1 MLWRLVLSYA
11 AVLIIPGGLL
21 VFVVNTSVLSTIREQ
36 AVVENQLFLERGMRQ
51 AERLFF
57 ELERIGVSIAQNHLL
72 SRFEL
77 QKSPQAR
84 IRAVNQM
91 RNYRFVTGELYDLL
105 YYPFG
110 DDRVYSSYGY
120 AEGYETIGQ
129 RYRFE
134 PTSVLSS
141 LEALTR
147 VRQRFLEPEQVAVVG
162 DDHTVTLFPYIWP
175 VYAGDPHAI
184 VVFLIRADSAR
195 ALFAEGAPVHTSSF
209 EITNLAGDPLAS
221 WATGTETPQ
230 TERESG
236 DLAYTVHSRPMGL
249 TFRSVV
255 REDLMMRQ
263 VRDIERHLGL
273 ALAAV
278 FATGVGLI
286 LFGLHTSYGPVA
298 RLVRVVCT
306 AFGLDPQGGDE
317 MSLVQHALTST
328 ADANRRLHSRINSL
342 KPILR
347 EYVLRELIGSSSP
360 FIDDPSQVSFLL
372 GPDEGCESVH
382 VIVVITPSTEEI
394 RQIVLD
400 AFEQNAETD
409 SLTVVPIAD
418 NTIGYLILLVSEKH
432 DDRARLRAA
441 VEKVANAIAPVGPPP
456 GTGSWTVGVG
466 TFFSDILA
474 AGQSYAS
481 AMEQV
486 FSARQ
491 DECSSPTEGGSSD
504 AHYTVGEPGR
514 ISQSASE
521 RLRHHLET
529 GDHRSIR
536 DGLEKARRD
545 LSRSS
550 SPLFLS
556 RCMIYD
562 LFNTVLRVASERHV
576 DIETVLGPDAYVFV
590 TRTHQTIDALFEAL
604 ERACANLTTHIGVA
618 DDSASLLVARAL
630 DVIGDRHADRSF
642 SVELLADELGITVPY
657 LSRAFKEY
665 RGETISDHIWSL
677 RLAHAKAMLGDSRVT
692 VQDIAHAIGYT
703 DVSAFIRRFRKET
716 GFSPGKYRSQT
727 TAIHEQEV
735 ELSGRR
741 TRPAAPS
748 LPRAYSSPE

>member
-21 VFVVNTSVLSTIREQ
+21 AFVVNTSVLSTIREQ

-91 RNYRFVTGELYDLL
+91 RNYRFVTGEIYDLL

-110 DDRVYSSYGY
+110 DERVYSSYGY
-120 AEGYETIGQ
+120 AEGYETIGG

-134 PTSVLSS
+134 PTSVLNS
-141 LEALTR
+141 LDALTR
-147 VRQRFLEPEQVAVVG
+147 VRQRFLESEQVAVVG
-162 DDHTVTLFPYIWP
+162 DDHTVILFPYIWP

-195 ALFAEGAPVHTSSF
+195 ALFTEGAPVHTSSF
-209 EITNLAGDPLAS
+209 EITNLAGDPIAF
-221 WATGTETPQ
+221 WATGAETPP
-230 TERESG
+230 TERESNV
-236 DLAYTVHSRPMGL
+236 LEYTVHSRPMGL

-263 VRDIERHLGL
+263 IRDIERHLGL
-273 ALAAV
+273 AFAAV
-278 FATGVGLI
+278 FATGVCLI

-298 RLVRVVCT
+298 RLVRVVST
-306 AFGLDPQGGDE
+306 AFGLDPHGGDE

-347 EYVLRELIGSSSP
+347 AYVLRELIGSSSP
-360 FIDDPSQVSFLL
+360 FIDHPAQVSFLL
-372 GPDEGCESVH
+372 GPDEGYESVH
-382 VIVVITPSTEEI
+382 VVAVVTPSNAEI
-394 RQIVLD
+394 RRIVLD
-400 AFEQNAETD
+400 AFGQDARDD
-409 SLTVVPIAD
+409 SLAIVPIAD
-418 NTIGYLILLVSEKH
+418 NTSGYLVFLISEKH
-432 DDRARLRAA
+432 DDQTRLREGI
-441 VEKVANAIAPVGPPP
+441 EKVSNAIAPVEPPP
-456 GTGSWTVGVG
+456 GTGSWTIGVG
-466 TFFSDILA
+466 TFFSDILD
-474 AGQSYAS
+474 AGQSYAA

-491 DECSSPTEGGSSD
+491 NECASSAESHSSD

-514 ISQSASE
+514 ISQSAAD
-521 RLRHHLET
+521 RLRHHLEA

-545 LSRSS
+545 LSSSS
-550 SPLFLS
+550 SPQFLS

-604 ERACANLTTHIGVA
+604 ERACANLTAHIGAA

-642 SVELLADELGITVPY
+642 SVELLADELGVTVPY
-657 LSRAFKEY
+657 LSRVFKEY
-665 RGETISDHIWSL
+665 RGETISDYVWSL
-677 RLAHAKAMLGDSRVT
+677 RLAHAKEMLGGSSVT
-692 VQDIAHAIGYT
+692 VQDIAHATGYT

-716 GFSPGKYRSQT
+716 GLSPGKYRSQT
-727 TAIHEQEV
+727 SAIHEREL

-741 TRPAAPS
+741 THPAAPS